1 MKLDKE
7 TLDTLKD
14 IKRFCDFIIARG
26 QIGVREIGYLNGL
39 VKDLQEQMYNK
50 TRKNE
55 D

>member
-7 TLDTLKD
+7 TLDTLND

-39 VKDLQEQMYNK
+39 VKYLQEKMYNK